1 MKTFLLVVGLVV
13 TAAGLVWAAQGAG
26 IFPYPAESFMI
37 DETRWIWIGL
47 ATVVAGVI
55 LIALSRQS

>member
-1 MKTFLLVVGLVV
+1 MKTFLLVIGIVV

-26 IFPYPAESFMI
+26 IFPYPVESFMI
-37 DETRWIWIGL
+37 NETRWIWIGL
-47 ATVVAGVI
+47 ATAVAGVI